1 MNFLLDT
8 NVVSEWTK
16 LRPNPGVIEWLAE
29 IDEDRVYLSVV
40 TLAEIRFGIDRMAA
54 GVRRDRLNEWLRVEL
69 PGRFEQRIVTVTSQL
84 ADGWGQAL
92 AHGYAVGRPVSAM
105 NALIAATAVH
115 HEFTLVTRNVS
126 DFETFDIPVINP
138 WNR

>member
-16 LRPNPGVIEWLAE
+16 PRPDPGVIEWLAE
-29 IDEDRVYLSVV
+29 TDEDRVYLSVV
-40 TLAEIRFGIDRMAA
+40 TLAEIRFGIDRMAV
-54 GVRRDRLNEWLRVEL
+54 GVRRDRLNEWLRGEL

-84 ADGWGQAL
+84 ADAWGKVL

-105 NALIAATAVH
+105 DALIAATAVH

-138 WNR
+138 WNM